1 MVSLAMIPL
10 LVKKALI
17 VFQNDLL
24 PFLLLLSEN
33 TLFLAY
39 LFMLLPSFQ
48 LTVVTAAAV
57 VAWYQ
62 LKQ

>member
-1 MVSLAMIPL
+1 MASLAMIPL
-10 LVKKALI
+10 LLKKALI

-33 TLFLAY
+33 MLFLAY

-57 VAWYQ
+57 VA
-62 LKQ
+62 

>member
-17 VFQNDLL
+17 VLQNDLL
-24 PFLLLLSEN
+24 PFLLLLCEN

-39 LFMLLPSFQ
+39 FFMLLPLFQ
-48 LTVVTAAAV
+48 LTVVTAAVV
-57 VAWYQ
+57 VA
-62 LKQ
+62 